1 MDLGLTG
8 KRVLIA
14 GASRG
19 IGLSIAA
26 AFLRE
31 GARVALVARTA
42 APLDEAARQLSAT
55 HGAERVLAIAADC
68 ADAAAW
74 TAVTTRLNAAWGG
87 LDIAVANA
95 GSGRGRAEALP
106 DGTDFA
112 AGWRENFMTA
122 EETARA
128 ALPLLESSG
137 GCLLFISSIAGLEA
151 IGAPT
156 EYSVAKSAVV
166 ALSKQLARKLAP
178 RVRVN
183 CIAPGNV
190 LFEGGSWAEK
200 IAADPARVERLI
212 KESVPMQRFGSPDE
226 IADAALFLCSGRAA
240 FVTGACLV
248 VDGGQTTGLH

>member
-1 MDLGLTG
+1 MDLGLND
-8 KRVLIA
+8 KRVLIG

-19 IGLSIAA
+19 IGLAIAA

-42 APLDEAARQLSAT
+42 APLDEAAQQLAT
-55 HGAERVLAIAADC
+55 AHGAERVLAIVADC

-74 TAVTTRLNAAWGG
+74 TAVITRINAAWGG

-106 DGTDFA
+106 DGAYFA

-128 ALPLLESSG
+128 TLPLLESSG
-137 GCLLFISSIAGLEA
+137 GCLLFITSIAGLEA

-183 CIAPGNV
+183 CVAPGNV

-200 IAADPARVERLI
+200 IAADPARIERLI
-212 KESVPMQRFGSPDE
+212 KESVPMNRFGTPGG